1 MYTIPYIV
9 GVSPPKAEVLP
20 KSKAT
25 TSAAAM
31 QTMAGIQL
39 FMPVVKASDNNMQ
52 MVFDK
57 NNGMS
62 LGAVVDGGGSIS
74 TKYNNDNDHPKKEGD
89 DDGGGPPSLT
99 SYIVDPDEP
108 ISPLGVSIKWNH
120 VNMKSHIVRGMPYG
134 TIRFGRDTHKKHVLP
149 TILSGNRV
157 ISILI
162 DSNDTVQLQNEKEE
176 GSTSNSKKTTMM
188 CGSFTGKPVEQDQNN
203 QKAAISSTGKAELY
217 SVTRELILHMDT
229 SDFTW
234 IVFFSKPVKVHCY
247 SSFFPMVSTP
257 DDAPEGSS
265 FRLNVVEVDD
275 EGDYNEDELVVRMAL
290 LNECTTGKSV
300 IKEHCDILSTL
311 GYPTVSSKD
320 RSKEYM
326 KVLREG
332 AMLYPKSPEVG
343 TQFPDKDEG
352 VEDSSRVTNIL
363 FDWDVTSV
371 NPKGK
376 SLIGHEN
383 VDASVVDGSFGLRA
397 TSTDRLGKSKS
408 EDDAFIMFA
417 LPHHL
422 EDLHFSSENL
432 GDSLCIQSF
441 HGRTCLVQGSTWN
454 MPVSHGKPHSF
465 IADRPPAATAIPLIA
480 TALSE
485 DIKYTITDNV
495 LRGAADTYFP
505 AKILAKMGRI
515 IEIKDE
521 IQLLKSGGEQSN
533 VYSYADK
540 LVIEDAES
548 AASGVD
554 LPSDGEVEA
563 LLDNLQQ
570 SIEVWLN
577 PGGKENGGAEA
588 EFLYDKT
595 WGGFVNC
602 GCKYKFDKGHEDKGN
617 CSNTFPDCPALA
629 SVNEN
634 FGNGFYNDHHFHYG
648 YHIYAAAIV
657 AKHRPDWAKKYH
669 ERILLYIRDIA
680 NPSADDKHFPMFRQK
695 DWYLGN
701 SWAGGLLSMELSP
714 HGREQESS
722 SEAIAAFE
730 GIALYGKVMM
740 DVFAGDKEKVGSARL
755 VRNVGELLTAMEVSA
770 ANRFWHVWGPTIGSY
785 SSSSIGERNNSTKG
799 ESRTTH
805 INTYPAEYKR
815 PVVGMMYD
823 TMASFQV
830 SGDKAVVKKRFC
842 G

>member
-1 MYTIPYIV
+1 M

-25 TSAAAM
+25 TTTAAAAM

-39 FMPVVKASDNNMQ
+39 FMPVIKASDNNMQ

-62 LGAVVDGGGSIS
+62 LGAVVDDGGSSIL
-74 TKYNNDNDHPKKEGD
+74 TNNDHPNDGD
-89 DDGGGPPSLT
+89 GPPSLT
-99 SYIVDPDEP
+99 SYIVDPDESL
-108 ISPLGVSIKWNH
+108 SPLGVSIKWNH

-157 ISILI
+157 LSIMI
-162 DSNDTVQLQNEKEE
+162 DSSDTDAVGLQNDNEE
-176 GSTSNSKKTTMM
+176 GSSSNKKMMM

-203 QKAAISSTGKAELY
+203 AKAAISSTGKAELY

-234 IVFFSKPVKVHCY
+234 IVFFSKPVKVQCY

-257 DDAPEGSS
+257 DDTPEGSS
-265 FRLNVVEVDD
+265 FRLNVIEVDD
-275 EGDYNEDELVVRMAL
+275 DESNNNDDELVVRMAL

-332 AMLYPKSPEVG
+332 AMLYPKSPVVG

-352 VEDSSRVTNIL
+352 VEESSRVTNIV

-371 NPKGK
+371 NSKGK
-376 SLIGHEN
+376 SFVGHEN
-383 VDASVVDGSFGLRA
+383 VDASVVDRSFGLRA
-397 TSTDRLGKSKS
+397 ASTDRLGKSKS

-422 EDLHFSSENL
+422 EDLHVLSKNL
-432 GDSLCIQSF
+432 GDSLCIHSF

-521 IQLLKSGGEQSN
+521 IQLLKSGGEHSN
-533 VYSYADK
+533 VYLDAVK
-540 LVIEDAES
+540 LVIGDAES

-554 LPSDGEVEA
+554 LPSDREVEA

-577 PGGKENGGAEA
+577 PGGKEKGGAEA

-595 WGGFVNC
+595 WGGFINC
-602 GCKYKFDKGHEDKGN
+602 GCKYKFDKGREDKGN

-648 YHIYAAAIV
+648 YVYAFV
-657 AKHRPDWAKKYH
+657 C
-669 ERILLYIRDIA
+669 L
-680 NPSADDKHFPMFRQK
+680 
-695 DWYLGN
+695 
-701 SWAGGLLSMELSP
+701 
-714 HGREQESS
+714 
-722 SEAIAAFE
+722 
-730 GIALYGKVMM
+730 
-740 DVFAGDKEKVGSARL
+740 SARSVSNEEDITVYCLAGTISMLLLLLQNIDPIGPRNIMKEFFSTFVILPTLQLTISTFLCFVRKTGTLGTHGL
-755 VRNVGELLTAMEVSA
+755 VDCCQWNLVHMVE
-770 ANRFWHVWGPTIGSY
+770 NRRAPL
-785 SSSSIGERNNSTKG
+785 
-799 ESRTTH
+799 
-805 INTYPAEYKR
+805 KR
-815 PVVGMMYD
+815 
-823 TMASFQV
+823 
-830 SGDKAVVKKRFC
+830 
-842 G
+842 

>member
-25 TSAAAM
+25 TTATM

-62 LGAVVDGGGSIS
+62 LGAVVVVDGGGSIS
-74 TKYNNDNDHPKKEGD
+74 KNNNDHPKKEG
-89 DDGGGPPSLT
+89 GSPSLT
-99 SYIVDPDEP
+99 SYIVDPDES

-134 TIRFGRDTHKKHVLP
+134 TIRFGRDILP

-157 ISILI
+157 ISIMI
-162 DSNDTVQLQNEKEE
+162 DSNDTDATGLQNEEEE
-176 GSTSNSKKTTMM
+176 GSSYSKKKKMM

-203 QKAAISSTGKAELY
+203 QKAAISSSGKAEVY
-217 SVTRELILHMDT
+217 SVTHELIIHMDT

-234 IVFFSKPVKVHCY
+234 IVFFSKPVKVQCY

-257 DDAPEGSS
+257 DDSPEGSS

-275 EGDYNEDELVVRMAL
+275 ESNNNENDELVVRMAL

-311 GYPTVSSKD
+311 GYPTVSSND
-320 RSKEYM
+320 RAKEYM
-326 KVLREG
+326 KALREG
-332 AMLYPKSPEVG
+332 AMLYPKSPVVG
-343 TQFPDKDEG
+343 TEFPKENDEG
-352 VEDSSRVTNIL
+352 VEESSRVTNIV

-371 NPKGK
+371 DSKGK
-376 SLIGHEN
+376 SLMGHKNIDE
-383 VDASVVDGSFGLRA
+383 SVVDGSFGLRA
-397 TSTDRLGKSKS
+397 ASTDRLGKSKS
-408 EDDAFIMFA
+408 KDEAFIMFA

-422 EDLHFSSENL
+422 EDLHVLSKDL
-432 GDSLCIQSF
+432 GDSLCIHSF
-441 HGRTCLVQGSTWN
+441 HGRTCLVQGATWT
-454 MPVSHGKPHSF
+454 MPLSHGKPHSF
-465 IADRPPAATAIPLIA
+465 IADRPPAATSIPLIA

-485 DIKYTITDNV
+485 DIKYTISDNI

-521 IQLLKSGGEQSN
+521 IQLLKLAGEPSN
-533 VYSYADK
+533 VYTYADK
-540 LVIEDAES
+540 SGIEDAES
-548 AASGVD
+548 AAAGVD

-577 PGGKENGGAEA
+577 PGGTEKGGAEA

-617 CSNTFPDCPALA
+617 CSNIFPDCPALA

-634 FGNGFYNDHHFHYG
+634 FGNGWYNDHHFHYG
-648 YHIYAAAIV
+648 YHIYAAAIL

-680 NPSADDKHFPMFRQK
+680 NPSPDDKHFPMFRQK

-740 DVFAGDKEKVGSARL
+740 GVFAGDKEKVDSARL

-785 SSSSIGERNNSTKG
+785 SSSSIGEQINSTKR

-805 INTYPAEYKR
+805 IDTYPAEYQR

-830 SGDKAVVKKRFC
+830 SG
-842 G
+842 